1 MFGHAVQR
9 RKVSFVIELYYRGV
23 SHCPPLLPADEWC
36 MCVACGIRHYRIF
49 ALNHHYYCYS
59 KRQQQTI
66 RDARNVRCPMLRVFV
81 CAWRWHCYA
90 NAHCTFI
97 VSFRVRTHT
106 QSRRQHCA
114 NALMPSDVG
123 QSFLAWFKSI
133 FNCIRSVTSIACD
146 IRALLVHSCVR
157 NGFAWQIRRFIRD
170 KPGRRINRI
179 SLYSIELFLHV
190 DITQC
195 FIEHKMANVRD
206 FHSVKMIQ
214 MNRRSAWPHRR
225 PLLFV

>member
-1 MFGHAVQR
+1 MHGTCDAQC
-9 RKVSFVIELYYRGV
+9 SACLCALGV
-23 SHCPPLLPADEWC
+23 
-36 MCVACGIRHYRIF
+36 GIVMRMHIAHSSSRSVF
-49 ALNHHYYCYS
+49 AH
-59 KRQQQTI
+59 
-66 RDARNVRCPMLRVFV
+66 
-81 CAWRWHCYA
+81 
-90 NAHCTFI
+90 
-97 VSFRVRTHT
+97 THT

-123 QSFLAWFKSI
+123 ESFLAWFKSI

-195 FIEHKMANVRD
+195 FIEHKMANVCD